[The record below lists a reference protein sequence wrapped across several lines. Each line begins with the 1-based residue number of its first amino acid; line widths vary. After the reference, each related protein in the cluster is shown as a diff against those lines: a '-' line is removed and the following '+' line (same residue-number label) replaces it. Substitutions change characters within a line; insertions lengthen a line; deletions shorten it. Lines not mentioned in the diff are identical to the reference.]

1 MARYIKCSD
10 ALAICRKWNR
20 NCFESNDSKGQRC
33 AETIEDEILDLPT
46 ADVVEVVRCEKC
58 KHGDVSTFS
67 LSIDGEEEIACY
79 CNLKKKTTDLDGYC
93 PNGERKDA

>member
-20 NCFESNDSKGQRC
+20 ACFESNDSKGQWC

-46 ADVVEVVRCEKC
+46 ADVVEVGVFQ
-58 KHGDVSTFS
+58 DW
-67 LSIDGEEEIACY
+67 LNEIAFNNVGVDGTLVNACIEIISR
-79 CNLKKKTTDLDGYC
+79 LDGLRIFAR
-93 PNGERKDA
+93 ERSDTE